1 MVSTIDTLLETP
13 CAQRQVA
20 EDTWRRIL
28 EPFVP
33 EESLAVPSNPREM
46 DLAGTSD
53 VGSGASVV
61 CPWKTK
67 EYSFDVIGLHEEIN
81 DFYEYIRPKPCEVR
95 MRLEVINSLKSI
107 INSKWPDAQVYVFGS
122 VQTRLFLP
130 TSDVDVV
137 VWGQW
142 QSLPPLFTLEEEIK
156 RADIADA
163 HSLLVLDK
171 AKVPIIKL
179 THKVTRL
186 KVDISFNT
194 ESGIR
199 SVKATTSFIET
210 YPILPKLLFVI
221 KHFLTE
227 RGLNEVYTG
236 GIGSYSLVLLIV
248 SFLQLHPRRAATDND
263 TNLGVLLIEFFEL
276 YGRHFNYHQTGIE
289 VRGGGRYFPKSDWI
303 HPQSLSDGILCVVD
317 PVDPSDNTARGSYNV
332 LRVKLAFEHAYLVLS
347 QAVLHRE
354 KCIESRKTVLGRIVS
369 VSDKAKK
376 HREWVSQRW
385 TNEPVNAPN
394 QLPITSPNQPTF
406 ADFLP
411 PLFPQ
416 PPPPQ
421 QWYSL
426 QQQQQH
432 QVPMMFP
439 YHPEHLQIHN
449 AANRSSIEHPLSP
462 TNE

>member
-1 MVSTIDTLLETP
+1 MTSTIDTLLETAY
-13 CAQRQVA
+13 AQEQA
-20 EDTWRRIL
+20 AADTWRRIL

-33 EESLAVPSNPREM
+33 EESLAMSFNPREM
-46 DLAGTSD
+46 DLAGASD
-53 VGSGASVV
+53 VGSGSSVA

-67 EYSFDVIGLHEEIN
+67 EYSFDIIGLHEEIN
-81 DFYEYIRPKPCEVR
+81 DFYEYIQPKPCEVR
-95 MRLEVINSLKSI
+95 MRYEVVSSLKSI
-107 INSKWPDAQVYVFGS
+107 INSKWPEAQVYVFGS
-122 VQTRLFLP
+122 VQTHLFLP

-142 QSLPPLFTLEEEIK
+142 KSLPPLFTLEEEIK

-163 HSLLVLDK
+163 HSILVLDK

-199 SVKATTSFIET
+199 SVQVTRRFIKE
-210 YPILPKLLFVI
+210 YPILPKLLLVI

-248 SFLQLHPRRAATDND
+248 SFLQLHPRKAATDND
-263 TNLGVLLIEFFEL
+263 ANLGVLLIEFFEL
-276 YGRHFNYHQTGIE
+276 YGRNFNYRQTGIK
-289 VRGGGRYFPKSDWI
+289 VTDGGRYFPKSDWI
-303 HPQSLSDGILCVVD
+303 HPQSLSDGILCLED
-317 PVDPSDNTARGSYNV
+317 PVAPLDNTARGSYNI
-332 LRVKLAFEHAYLVLS
+332 LRVKFAFEHAYLLLS

-354 KCIESRKTVLGRIVS
+354 KYIESRKTVLSLIVS

-385 TNEPVNAPN
+385 SNEPIGPPN
-394 QLPITSPNQPTF
+394 QLPPTSPNQPSF

-411 PLFPQ
+411 PFAQPSPQ
-416 PPPPQ
+416 Q

-426 QQQQQH
+426 QQH
-432 QVPMMFP
+432 PQVPVVFP
-439 YHPEHLQIHN
+439 YHPEHRHFSN
-449 AANRSSIEHPLSP
+449 PGNRSGIDHPLLP
-462 TNE
+462 TTD

>member
-1 MVSTIDTLLETP
+1 MIDTLLET
-13 CAQRQVA
+13 AYGQEQA
-20 EDTWRRIL
+20 AADTWRRIL
-28 EPFVP
+28 EPFVS
-33 EESLAVPSNPREM
+33 EDSLAVTSNPREM
-46 DLAGTSD
+46 DLAGTSG
-53 VGSGASVV
+53 VRNGASVA

-95 MRLEVINSLKSI
+95 MRLEAIDSLKAI
-107 INSKWPDAQVYVFGS
+107 ITSKWPEAQVYVFGS
-122 VQTRLFLP
+122 VQTHLFLP

-142 QSLPPLFTLEEEIK
+142 QSLPPLYTLEEEIQN
-156 RADIADA
+156 ADIADA
-163 HSLLVLDK
+163 HSILVLDK

-179 THKVTRL
+179 THKETRL

-199 SVKATTSFIET
+199 SVHVTRNFIQI

-248 SFLQLHPRRAATDND
+248 SFLQLHPRKAATDD
-263 TNLGVLLIEFFEL
+263 DSNLGVLLIEFFEL
-276 YGRHFNYHQTGIE
+276 YGRHFNYRQTAID
-289 VRGGGRYFPKSDWI
+289 VCGGGRYFPKSEWV
-303 HPQSLSDGILCVVD
+303 HPQSLSDGILCLVD
-317 PVDPSDNTARGSYNV
+317 PVAPTDNTARGSYHF
-332 LRVKLAFEHAYLVLS
+332 LRVKLAFEHAFVVLS

-354 KCIESRKTVLGRIVS
+354 SEIKSRKTVLSLILS
-369 VSDKAKK
+369 VSDKVKK

-385 TNEPVNAPN
+385 SNDPIGRAP
-394 QLPITSPNQPTF
+394 QLPTTSPNGPIFTE
-406 ADFLP
+406 FLP
-411 PLFPQ
+411 PFVSQMPQ
-416 PPPPQ
+416 Q
-421 QWYSL
+421 QWYPM
-426 QQQQQH
+426 QQQQQ
-432 QVPMMFP
+432 VSMMFP
-439 YHPEHLQIHN
+439 YRPEPVHILSAGNISN
-449 AANRSSIEHPLSP
+449 AEHTLSP